1 MNLFTINNLFILAIF
16 LTVFYALKNNYRKF
30 YLLLASALFIYFIS
44 PLVLACS
51 VLFLLITFYLAQFST
66 KKGVTFFG
74 VSLLICNIFFAN
86 YLLSIDDALLFD
98 FHEVLFNTD
107 QLILTVGVSFYSIQL
122 IAYLI
127 DVYKKR
133 IKAESN
139 FISFALYGLYFP
151 KFVMGPI
158 TRYQEFSS
166 QLNFTKE
173 SIQFWPGFHLLLLG
187 VFKKIVLA
195 DGLAGSVHSVFDYP
209 DENSGLTVF
218 TGSVL
223 FTFQLYFD
231 FSGYTDAA
239 LGVSKMLGINLPQNF
254 DSPFSSVSI
263 TEFWRRWHIS
273 LMKFFSDYIYFP
285 LTYRFRKLKKHA
297 AAIGVFFTLLISGL
311 WHGLGITFLFWS
323 FCHIVYL
330 ITEIYF
336 FKNLTK
342 VNRIKKAIRFIYVLL
357 LVSFSNLFF
366 RISDTEILKLKCYQV
381 FSLNKFWPKQIDTDF
396 YAPLAQGW
404 HQKEQFNFISVL
416 ILGLLYLVF
425 EKKLI
430 KTESKNDFQFFFT
443 FALIIVLLLFGAFN
457 SGQQFIYM
465 QF

>member
-1 MNLFTINNLFILAIF
+1 MNLFTINNLLALPVF
-16 LTVFYALKNNYRKF
+16 LMIFYALKSQYRKMF
-30 YLLLASALFIYFIS
+30 LLFVSGLFIYCIS
-44 PLVLACS
+44 PLVLLWS
-51 VLFLLITFYLAQFST
+51 SILLVTVFYLAKFST
-66 KKGVTFFG
+66 QKGVISFG
-74 VSLLICNIFFAN
+74 VTLLILNVFFAN
-86 YLLSIDDALLFD
+86 YLLSKDENVLFD
-98 FHEVLFNTD
+98 FRQILFNSN
-107 QLILTVGVSFYSIQL
+107 QLLITVGASFYSIQY

-127 DVYKKR
+127 DVRKKR

-139 FISFALYGLYFP
+139 LISFAVYGLYFP

-166 QLNFTKE
+166 QLNFTKQA
-173 SIQFWPGFHLLLLG
+173 INFWPGLHLLLLG

-195 DGLAGSVHSVFDYP
+195 DGLAGSVHSVFDYT
-209 DENSGLTVF
+209 DVNSGLTIF
-218 TGSVL
+218 TGGLL

-239 LGVSKMLGINLPQNF
+239 LGMSKMLGINLPQNF
-254 DSPFSSVSI
+254 NTPFSSASI

-273 LMKFFSDYIYFP
+273 LMRFFSDYIYFP
-285 LTYRFRKLKKHA
+285 LSYRFRKLKKHA
-297 AAIGVFFTLLISGL
+297 ATIGVFFTLLVSGL
-311 WHGLGITFLFWS
+311 WHGLGITFLLWS

-330 ITEIYF
+330 IAEIYF
-336 FKNLTK
+336 FKNMTE
-342 VNRIKKAIRFIYVLL
+342 VHGIKKVIRFIYVLF

-366 RISDTEILKLKCYQV
+366 RIPDTEILKIKCAQV
-381 FSLNKFWPKQIDTDF
+381 FSFTKFFPQQLDTDF

-404 HQKEQFNFISVL
+404 HQQEQFNFISVMAL
-416 ILGLLYLVF
+416 SILYLVF

-430 KTESKNDFQFFFT
+430 KIADKNDFQFLFT
-443 FALIIVLLLFGAFN
+443 FMLIIALILFGAFN

>member
-1 MNLFTINNLFILAIF
+1 MNLFTINNLLILPVF
-16 LTVFYALKNNYRKF
+16 LLVFNTLKNQYRKLF
-30 YLLLASALFIYFIS
+30 LLFASALFIYFIS
-44 PLVLACS
+44 PLVLS
-51 VLFLLITFYLAQFST
+51 WSIFFLVITFYLAQYSE
-66 KKGVTFFG
+66 KKGVIIFG
-74 VSLLICNIFFAN
+74 ISLLIFNIFFAN
-86 YLLSIDDALLFD
+86 YLLSKDETLLFD
-98 FHEVLFNTD
+98 FHQILFNTD
-107 QLILTVGVSFYSIQL
+107 QLILTVGVSFYSIQY

-127 DVYKKR
+127 DILKKR

-139 FISFALYGLYFP
+139 FVSFALYGLYFP

-166 QLNFTKE
+166 QLDFTKQ
-173 SIQFWPGFHLLLLG
+173 SKQFWPGFHLLLLG
-187 VFKKIVLA
+187 MFKKIVLA

-209 DENSGLTVF
+209 DMNSGLTVF
-218 TGSVL
+218 TGAVL

-231 FSGYTDAA
+231 FSGYTDVAF
-239 LGVSKMLGINLPQNF
+239 GISKMLGINLPQNF
-254 DSPFSSVSI
+254 NTPFSSVSI

-297 AAIGVFFTLLISGL
+297 AAIGIFITLLISGF
-311 WHGLGITFLFWS
+311 WHGLGITFLLWS
-323 FCHIVYL
+323 ICHIVYL
-330 ITEIYF
+330 LCEIYF

-342 VNRIKKAIRFIYVLL
+342 VTGIKKVIRFIYVLF

-366 RISDTEILKLKCYQV
+366 RIPDTEILKIKCSQL
-381 FSLNKFWPKQIDTDF
+381 FSFSKFWPKQIDTDF

-404 HQKEQFNFISVL
+404 HQQEQFNFISVL
-416 ILGLLYLVF
+416 IIGVLYLLF

-430 KTESKNDFQFFFT
+430 KTADKNDFQFIFT